1 MFRLLL
7 RKTVSLIKW
16 TFISFFFLS
25 LSLCTYVAFE
35 DKVIRENAD
44 KAIRDNA
51 KRQDEFLKQAC
62 LAADPELSSYELC
75 RFLALRIYP
84 DRMGKCDGFT
94 EDKLALLKYECDKIR
109 D

>member
-1 MFRLLL
+1 MFRSLL

-25 LSLCTYVAFE
+25 LSLCTYIAFE
-35 DKVIRENAD
+35 DRAIRE
-44 KAIRDNA
+44 NA